1 VKVKVMGVDLKAKRI
16 ALSIK
21 ALLPPA
27 GRGPSRPQQQPQAKP
42 QISMEDKL
50 SMLSNKWKTR

>member
-1 VKVKVMGVDLKAKRI
+1 VMGVDLKAKRI